1 MAATPTTTLLL
12 TKPEVGAS
20 TDTWGTKV
28 NTDLD
33 LVDALFTAD
42 GTGTSVGLNV
52 GSGKTLAVTGTLT
65 STGTTNL
72 TSPAVTTGLT
82 TPSTTFALA
91 NTTAT
96 TVNAFGAATA
106 VNVGAATGTMTVAN
120 TTLAAKAITAST
132 TLNVTGVATLGNG
145 AVLGTPTSM
154 TATNITGTAAGL
166 TAGNV
171 TTNANLTGGVT
182 SVGNAATVVTNAN
195 LTGPITSVGNATS
208 IASQTGTGT
217 TFVMNTSPTL
227 VTPALGTPSA
237 LVGTNITGTATAFTA
252 SNVTTNANLTGGVT
266 SVGNAATVITNA
278 NLTGDVTSV
287 GNATTLTNAPVI
299 AKVLTGY
306 VSGAGTVAATDSIL
320 QAIQKLNGNDATN
333 ANLTGAVTSVGNAT
347 SLGSFSSAN
356 LLGALTDETGT
367 GSAVFDTSPTFTTSI
382 NSGVSFTAFAGA
394 TTSLTL
400 GGTGATAVVAV
411 PGTLEQSTTTGALT
425 VAGGVYI
432 AKKLTAAGAAATGA
446 LTVTGAVTAT
456 GGVDKLTSATGVVS
470 VAGATAPTVGQVLMA
485 TSGTAATWQ
494 TAAGGS
500 PGGSTTQVQYN
511 NAGAFGG
518 ISGVTTDGTRLTAS
532 TTIGVGGATPSTSG
546 SGITFP
552 ATVSLSTNA
561 NTLDDYEEGTWT
573 PSLGGTTTYAIQE
586 GKYTKI
592 GNRVF
597 VTAQIQVTTIGT
609 GSTTTVS
616 GLPFTT
622 QNQECAYPLKVGY
635 WSTLNVN
642 VIYIGGYS
650 APNGTTTVFTSKTTS
665 SADNIDSTIALFKSG
680 TNIQWSQMYMTAL

>member
-1 MAATPTTTLLL
+1 MAAVTIKSSTIASA
-12 TKPEVGAS
+12 GA
-20 TDTWGTKV
+20 
-28 NTDLD
+28 LD
-33 LVDALFTAD
+33 LQTNGTTSALSLSTAQ
-42 GTGTSVGLNV
+42 VA
-52 GSGKTLAVTGTLT
+52 TLAGAVVGPVTA
-65 STGTTNL
+65 
-72 TSPAVTTGLT
+72 AV
-82 TPSTTFALA
+82 F
-91 NTTAT
+91 NTTST

-106 VNVGAATGTMTVAN
+106 VNIGAATGTMTVAN

-145 AVLGTPTSM
+145 AVLGTPASM

-166 TAGNV
+166 TAGAV
-171 TTNANLTGGVT
+171 TA
-182 SVGNAATVVTNAN
+182 NAN

-320 QAIQKLNGNDATN
+320 AAIQKLNGNDATN

-367 GSAVFDTSPTFTTSI
+367 GSAVFATSPTLVTPI
-382 NSGVSFTAFAGA
+382 
-394 TTSLTL
+394 L
-400 GGTGATAVVAV
+400 GT
-411 PGTLEQSTTTGALT
+411 P
-425 VAGGVYI
+425 
-432 AKKLTAAGAAATGA
+432 
-446 LTVTGAVTAT
+446 
-456 GGVDKLTSATGVVS
+456 
-470 VAGATAPTVGQVLMA
+470 
-485 TSGTAATWQ
+485 TSGTLTNATGLPLTTGVTGNLPVTNLGSGTSASASTFWRGDASWA
-494 TAAGGS
+494 TPAGGS

-511 NAGAFGG
+511 NAGAFAG
-518 ISGVTTDGTRLTAS
+518 ITGATTNGTTLTLVAPVLGAATGTSLSVTTTGTALSATTDAGNSFLDGITTSSGARINIAGGSAAVGPTIWSYNNARNGYVPFNIGASEHIWKLGSTEALRLN
-532 TTIGVGGATPSTSG
+532 TTGNLVLQGGTTSANGV
-546 SGITFP
+546 GITFP

-597 VTAQIQVTTIGT
+597 VTAEIQVTTIGT

-635 WSTLNVN
+635 WSTLNVS

-650 APNGTTTVFTSKTTS
+650 APNGTTTVFTSKNTS
-665 SADNIDSTIALFKSG
+665 TADNIDSTIALFKSG
-680 TNIQWSQMYMTAL
+680 TVIQWSQMYMTAL

>member
-1 MAATPTTTLLL
+1 MADTTTTNLLL

-33 LVDALFTAD
+33 LVDALFTAG

-106 VNVGAATGTMTVAN
+106 INVGAATGTMTVAN

-154 TATNITGTAAGL
+154 TATNITGTASGL

-266 SVGNAATVITNA
+266 SVGNAATV
-278 NLTGDVTSV
+278 V
-287 GNATTLTNAPVI
+287 
-299 AKVLTGY
+299 
-306 VSGAGTVAATDSIL
+306 
-320 QAIQKLNGNDATN
+320 TN

-367 GSAVFDTSPTFTTSI
+367 GANVFATSPTLVTPLLGTPT
-382 NSGVSFTAFAGA
+382 SGVLTNA
-394 TTSLTL
+394 TGLPL
-400 GGTGATAVVAV
+400 
-411 PGTLEQSTTTGALT
+411 TTG
-425 VAGGVYI
+425 
-432 AKKLTAAGAAATGA
+432 
-446 LTVTGAVTAT
+446 VTGNLPVTNL
-456 GGVDKLTSATGVVS
+456 GSGTSASASTFWRGDAS
-470 VAGATAPTVGQVLMA
+470 WATPSA
-485 TSGTAATWQ
+485 
-494 TAAGGS
+494 GS

-573 PSLGGTTTYAIQE
+573 PSLGGTTTYVIQE

-597 VTAQIQVTTIGT
+597 VTAEIQVTTIGT

-616 GLPFTT
+616 GLPFTA
-622 QNQECAYPLKVGY
+622 QNQECAYPISIGY
-635 WSTLNVN
+635 WSTLNVS

-650 APNGTTTVFTSKTTS
+650 APNGTTTVFTSKNTS
-665 SADNIDSTIALFKSG
+665 TADNIDSTIALFKSG
-680 TNIQWSQMYMTAL
+680 TVIQWSQMYMTAL

>member
-1 MAATPTTTLLL
+1 MAAVTI
-12 TKPEVGAS
+12 KSSAIASAGA
-20 TDTWGTKV
+20 
-28 NTDLD
+28 LD
-33 LVDALFTAD
+33 LQTNGTTSALSLSTAQ
-42 GTGTSVGLNV
+42 VA
-52 GSGKTLAVTGTLT
+52 TLAGAVVGPVTA
-65 STGTTNL
+65 
-72 TSPAVTTGLT
+72 AV
-82 TPSTTFALA
+82 F
-91 NTTAT
+91 NTTST

-106 VNVGAATGTMTVAN
+106 VNIGAATGTMTVAN

-145 AVLGTPTSM
+145 AILGTPASM

-182 SVGNAATVVTNAN
+182 SVGNAATVITNAN
-195 LTGPITSVGNATS
+195 LTGPITSIGNATS

-266 SVGNAATVITNA
+266 SVGNAATVVTNA

-320 QAIQKLNGNDATN
+320 AAIQKLNGNDATN

-367 GSAVFDTSPTFTTSI
+367 GSAVFATSPTLVTPLLGTPT
-382 NSGVSFTAFAGA
+382 SGVLTNA
-394 TTSLTL
+394 TGLPLTTGVTGTL
-400 GGTGATAVVAV
+400 PIANGGTG
-411 PGTLEQSTTTGALT
+411 LTTTPANGALDIGNGT
-425 VAGGVYI
+425 GFTRTT
-432 AKKLTAAGAAATGA
+432 LTQG
-446 LTVTGAVTAT
+446 
-456 GGVDKLTSATGVVS
+456 TGVTITN
-470 VAGATAPTVGQVLMA
+470 A
-485 TSGTAATWQ
+485 SGSITIA
-494 TAAGGS
+494 AAGGS

-532 TTIGVGGATPSTSG
+532 TTIAVGGATPSTSG

-552 ATVSLSTNA
+552 ATQSASTDA

-573 PSLGGTTTYAIQE
+573 PVYSTNFTGTHSNQV
-586 GKYTKI
+586 GKYIKV
-592 GNRVF
+592 GKL
-597 VTAQIQVTTIGT
+597 VTAYFFIQVSTVSGT
-609 GSTTTVS
+609 GALQLK
-616 GLPFTT
+616 GLPFTSSST
-622 QNQECAYPLKVGY
+622 TNGNAGTVMHLAGNWGTNTPFSIDADGTSTVTYNLKY
-635 WSTLNVN
+635 RS
-642 VIYIGGYS
+642 S
-650 APNGTTTVFTSKTTS
+650 ANGTIDNTVNISDL
-665 SADNIDSTIALFKSG
+665 SANA
-680 TNIQWSQMYMTAL
+680 YMRATLVYEASA

>member
-1 MAATPTTTLLL
+1 MADTTTTNLLL

-33 LVDALFTAD
+33 LVDALFTAG

-120 TTLAAKAITAST
+120 TTLAANAITAST
-132 TLNVTGVATLGNG
+132 TLGVTGVATLGNG
-145 AVLGTPTSM
+145 AILGTPASM
-154 TATNITGTAAGL
+154 TATNITGTASGL

-182 SVGNAATVVTNAN
+182 SVGNAATVITNANLTGDVTSVGNATTLTNAPVIAKVLTGYVSGSGTVAATDSILQAIQKLNGNDATNAN

-278 NLTGDVTSV
+278 NLTG
-287 GNATTLTNAPVI
+287 
-299 AKVLTGY
+299 
-306 VSGAGTVAATDSIL
+306 
-320 QAIQKLNGNDATN
+320 
-333 ANLTGAVTSVGNAT
+333 AVTSVGNAT

-367 GSAVFDTSPTFTTSI
+367 GSAVFATSPTFTTSI

-411 PGTLEQSTTTGALT
+411 PGTLEQSSTTGALT

-432 AKKLTAAGAAATGA
+432 AKKLNVVGVATFTGYTETVFALGTSGSLALNPANGTIQTCALAGAPTFTNSFSSGQSIVLR
-446 LTVTGAVTAT
+446 LTNGSSYAVTWPTITWVTAT
-456 GGVDKLTSATGVVS
+456 GNVV
-470 VAGATAPTVGQVLMA
+470 PTL
-485 TSGTAATWQ
+485 TAA
-494 TAAGGS
+494 
-500 PGGSTTQVQYN
+500 
-511 NAGAFGG
+511 
-518 ISGVTTDGTRLTAS
+518 D
-532 TTIGVGGATPSTSG
+532 
-546 SGITFP
+546 
-552 ATVSLSTNA
+552 
-561 NTLDDYEEGTWT
+561 TLIIWCI
-573 PSLGGTTTYAIQE
+573 GTTLYGA
-586 GKYTKI
+586 Y
-592 GNRVF
+592 V
-597 VTAQIQVTTIGT
+597 
-609 GSTTTVS
+609 GSMV
-616 GLPFTT
+616 
-622 QNQECAYPLKVGY
+622 
-635 WSTLNVN
+635 
-642 VIYIGGYS
+642 
-650 APNGTTTVFTSKTTS
+650 
-665 SADNIDSTIALFKSG
+665 
-680 TNIQWSQMYMTAL
+680 

>member
-1 MAATPTTTLLL
+1 MADTTTTNLLL

-33 LVDALFTAD
+33 LVDALFTAG

-132 TLNVTGVATLGNG
+132 TLGVTGVATLGNG
-145 AVLGTPTSM
+145 AILGTPASM
-154 TATNITGTAAGL
+154 TATNITGTASGL

-367 GSAVFDTSPTFTTSI
+367 GSAVFATSPTLVTPLLGTPT
-382 NSGVSFTAFAGA
+382 SGVLTNA
-394 TTSLTL
+394 TGLPL
-400 GGTGATAVVAV
+400 
-411 PGTLEQSTTTGALT
+411 TTG
-425 VAGGVYI
+425 
-432 AKKLTAAGAAATGA
+432 
-446 LTVTGAVTAT
+446 VTGNLPVTNL
-456 GGVDKLTSATGVVS
+456 GSGTSASASTFWRGDAS
-470 VAGATAPTVGQVLMA
+470 WATP
-485 TSGTAATWQ
+485 S
-494 TAAGGS
+494 GGS

-532 TTIGVGGATPSTSG
+532 TTIAVGGATPSTSG

-552 ATVSLSTNA
+552 ASQSASTNA

-573 PSLGGTTTYAIQE
+573 PNITSLVNLTGTPTYPSA
-586 GKYTKI
+586 KYTKF
-592 GNRVF
+592 GNKCFFEAGITGLSVTIANTRTSF
-597 VTAQIQVTTIGT
+597 QIDYPVTAISAYAVSGT
-609 GSTTTVS
+609 AFSNNASGLGGFAAGSTTATSIYWETGTIIPS
-616 GLPFTT
+616 GAQAFQIGAWITT
-622 QNQECAYPLKVGY
+622 A
-635 WSTLNVN
+635 
-642 VIYIGGYS
+642 
-650 APNGTTTVFTSKTTS
+650 
-665 SADNIDSTIALFKSG
+665 
-680 TNIQWSQMYMTAL
+680 

>member
-1 MAATPTTTLLL
+1 MADTTTTNLLL

-33 LVDALFTAD
+33 LVDALFTAG

-132 TLNVTGVATLGNG
+132 TLGVTGVATLGNG
-145 AVLGTPTSM
+145 AILGTPASM
-154 TATNITGTAAGL
+154 TATNITGTASGL

-252 SNVTTNANLTGGVT
+252 SNVTTNANLTGGVTSVGNAATVVTNANLTGGVT

-367 GSAVFDTSPTFTTSI
+367 GSAVFATSPTLVTPLLGTPT
-382 NSGVSFTAFAGA
+382 SGVLTNA
-394 TTSLTL
+394 TGLPL
-400 GGTGATAVVAV
+400 
-411 PGTLEQSTTTGALT
+411 TTG
-425 VAGGVYI
+425 
-432 AKKLTAAGAAATGA
+432 
-446 LTVTGAVTAT
+446 VTGNLPVTNL
-456 GGVDKLTSATGVVS
+456 GSGTSASASTFWRGDAS
-470 VAGATAPTVGQVLMA
+470 WATP
-485 TSGTAATWQ
+485 S
-494 TAAGGS
+494 GGS

-532 TTIGVGGATPSTSG
+532 TTIAVGGATPSTSG

-552 ATVSLSTNA
+552 ASQSASTNA

-573 PSLGGTTTYAIQE
+573 PNITSLVNLTGTPTYPSA
-586 GKYTKI
+586 KYTKF
-592 GNRVF
+592 GNKCFFEAGITGLSVTIANTRTSF
-597 VTAQIQVTTIGT
+597 QIDYPVTAISAYAVSGT
-609 GSTTTVS
+609 AFSNNASGLGGFAAGSTTATSIYWETGTIIPS
-616 GLPFTT
+616 GAQAFQIGAWITT
-622 QNQECAYPLKVGY
+622 A
-635 WSTLNVN
+635 
-642 VIYIGGYS
+642 
-650 APNGTTTVFTSKTTS
+650 
-665 SADNIDSTIALFKSG
+665 
-680 TNIQWSQMYMTAL
+680 

>member
-1 MAATPTTTLLL
+1 MADTTTTNLLL

-33 LVDALFTAD
+33 LVDALFTAG

-132 TLNVTGVATLGNG
+132 TLGVTGVATLGNG
-145 AVLGTPTSM
+145 AILGTPASM

-182 SVGNAATVVTNAN
+182 SVGNAATVITNAN

-320 QAIQKLNGNDATN
+320 AAIQKLNGNDATN

-367 GSAVFDTSPTFTTSI
+367 GSAVFATSPTLVTPLLGTPT
-382 NSGVSFTAFAGA
+382 SGVLTNA
-394 TTSLTL
+394 TGLPL
-400 GGTGATAVVAV
+400 
-411 PGTLEQSTTTGALT
+411 TTG
-425 VAGGVYI
+425 
-432 AKKLTAAGAAATGA
+432 
-446 LTVTGAVTAT
+446 VTGNLPVTNL
-456 GGVDKLTSATGVVS
+456 GSGTSASASTFWRGDAS
-470 VAGATAPTVGQVLMA
+470 WATPSA
-485 TSGTAATWQ
+485 
-494 TAAGGS
+494 GS

-511 NAGAFGG
+511 NAGAFAG
-518 ISGVTTDGTRLTAS
+518 ITGATTNGTALTLVAPVLGTPASGVVTNLTGTASININGTVGATTPTTVVATTVKAS
-532 TTIGVGGATPSTSG
+532 TTMGVGAATPAASG
-546 SGITFP
+546 AGITFP
-552 ATVSLSTNA
+552 ASQSASTDA

-573 PSLGGTTTYAIQE
+573 PSVVASGGGSPTQTNSGA
-586 GKYTKI
+586 YTKI
-592 GNRVF
+592 GRTVSLWCRINLS
-597 VTAQIQVTTIGT
+597 AHS
-609 GSTTTVS
+609 GSGNMNIS
-616 GLPFTT
+616 GLPFSA
-622 QNQECAYPLKVGY
+622 NGSVFYGG
-635 WSTLNVN
+635 TLNYASGLTIPANTVLCPT
-642 VIYIGGYS
+642 VY
-650 APNGTTTVFTSKTTS
+650 TTNLNLYTLSTTS
-665 SADNIDSTIALFKSG
+665 GSLTVTDLALDVAFVADFS
-680 TNIQWSQMYMTAL
+680 SQYIV

>member
-1 MAATPTTTLLL
+1 MADTTTTNLLL

-33 LVDALFTAD
+33 LVDALFTAG

-106 VNVGAATGTMTVAN
+106 INVGAATGTMTVAN

-166 TAGNV
+166 TAGAV
-171 TTNANLTGGVT
+171 TA
-182 SVGNAATVVTNAN
+182 NAN

-252 SNVTTNANLTGGVT
+252 SGVTTNANLTGGVT
-266 SVGNAATVITNA
+266 SVGNAATV
-278 NLTGDVTSV
+278 V
-287 GNATTLTNAPVI
+287 
-299 AKVLTGY
+299 
-306 VSGAGTVAATDSIL
+306 
-320 QAIQKLNGNDATN
+320 TN

-367 GSAVFDTSPTFTTSI
+367 GANVFATSPTLVTPILGTPTSGVLTNATGLPLTTGVTGNLPVTNL
-382 NSGVSFTAFAGA
+382 NSGTSASASTFWRGDASWATPAGGSPGGSTTQVQYNNAGAFAGITGA
-394 TTSLTL
+394 TTNGTALTL
-400 GGTGATAVVAV
+400 VAPVLGTPASGVATNLTGLPLTTGVTGTLPIANGGTG
-411 PGTLEQSTTTGALT
+411 LTTTPANGNLDIGNGTGFTRAT
-425 VAGGVYI
+425 
-432 AKKLTAAGAAATGA
+432 LTAGTNVTITNASGAITIA
-446 LTVTGAVTAT
+446 
-456 GGVDKLTSATGVVS
+456 
-470 VAGATAPTVGQVLMA
+470 
-485 TSGTAATWQ
+485 
-494 TAAGGS
+494 AAGGS

-552 ATVSLSTNA
+552 ATQSASTDA

-573 PSLGGTTTYAIQE
+573 PYISGTGVAGSGTYTTQSGTY
-586 GKYTKI
+586 KKI
-592 GNRVF
+592 GSAVF
-597 VTAQIQVTTIGT
+597 VTAAIVWTNHTGT
-609 GSTTTVS
+609 VNVFVQGW
-616 GLPFTT
+616 PFTPANINASVYYT
-622 QNQECAYPLKVGY
+622 MAMDSYSIACTAGGTLAVSLANNSVNAYLRSIPTGGGGSSQVAMDTNAEIYFSGWY
-635 WSTLNVN
+635 NV
-642 VIYIGGYS
+642 
-650 APNGTTTVFTSKTTS
+650 
-665 SADNIDSTIALFKSG
+665 
-680 TNIQWSQMYMTAL
+680 

>member
-1 MAATPTTTLLL
+1 MADTTTTNLLL

-33 LVDALFTAD
+33 LVDALFTAG

-145 AVLGTPTSM
+145 AILGTPTSM

-166 TAGNV
+166 TAG
-171 TTNANLTGGVT
+171 
-182 SVGNAATVVTNAN
+182 
-195 LTGPITSVGNATS
+195 
-208 IASQTGTGT
+208 
-217 TFVMNTSPTL
+217 
-227 VTPALGTPSA
+227 
-237 LVGTNITGTATAFTA
+237 
-252 SNVTTNANLTGGVT
+252 NVTTNANLTGGVT

-320 QAIQKLNGNDATN
+320 AAIQKLNGNDATN

-367 GSAVFDTSPTFTTSI
+367 GSAVFATSPTLVTPLLGTPTSGVATNLTGLPISTGVSGLGTGVATALAVNVGSAGAPVVNGGALGTPSSGTLTNATGLPAAGVTGTAVTQTTLNNATLPASFTTLSATKATGGDAATFTNAVASNKTGYI
-382 NSGVSFTAFAGA
+382 YTDNRYVGLFTSANGGGSGFASDTSAPNAYIQVGGA
-394 TTSLTL
+394 AIVTSSS
-400 GGTGATAVVAV
+400 TGAAVT
-411 PGTLEQSTTTGALT
+411 GTLSATGL
-425 VAGGVYI
+425 
-432 AKKLTAAGAAATGA
+432 LDLSGAAA
-446 LTVTGAVTAT
+446 
-456 GGVDKLTSATGVVS
+456 
-470 VAGATAPTVGQVLMA
+470 GQ
-485 TSGTAATWQ
+485 
-494 TAAGGS
+494 
-500 PGGSTTQVQYN
+500 
-511 NAGAFGG
+511 
-518 ISGVTTDGTRLTAS
+518 IK
-532 TTIGVGGATPSTSG
+532 
-546 SGITFP
+546 FP
-552 ATVSLSTNA
+552 ATQNASSNA

-573 PSLGGTTTYAIQE
+573 PNQGSGLTVVGTFSSV
-586 GKYTKI
+586 GFYTKI
-592 GNRVF
+592 GRIV
-597 VTAQIQVTTIGT
+597 QVTGTVT
-609 GSTTTVS
+609 GSTSIAVSSNSLITTNMPFNAIATAIQCGSMVNGS
-616 GLPFTT
+616 TTLGGLTQTGPTT
-622 QNQECAYPLKVGY
+622 GY
-635 WSTLNVN
+635 LYAATTLPASAN
-642 VIYIGGYS
+642 IYFSITY
-650 APNGTTTVFTSKTTS
+650 N
-665 SADNIDSTIALFKSG
+665 AL
-680 TNIQWSQMYMTAL
+680 